1 MRTILPL
8 ILLAALIVSI
18 WPTGPLDF
26 GSRSPWDGLVIL
38 IDGVERFIDEDGDS
52 EDGDS
57 EDGDSEDGD
66 AANSARLDPQ
76 SRLLLIASLP
86 AVDDLGRDC
95 SLIVGTAFADHSDPL
110 ALLLQGETDAIRLQK
125 IKMVAP
131 PVEMYLAIEGII
143 SGFAVPGDLDVDR
156 FPGGLLH
163 GHQVTPAA
171 GSRQG
176 PPPTSILLADSR
188 GSIAFKAHCD
198 EQKQQAIEKISE
210 TCGSEPRTP
219 IQVAWSRSSTVGSP
233 SRNHRTLRQTRW
245 LPVRDADTLA
255 S

>member
-8 ILLAALIVSI
+8 ILLTALIVSI

-38 IDGVERFIDEDGDS
+38 IDGVERFVDEDGDR
-52 EDGDS
+52 G
-57 EDGDSEDGD
+57 DGD
-66 AANSARLDPQ
+66 AADSSPLDPQ

-131 PVEMYLAIEGII
+131 PAEMYRSIEGII
-143 SGFAVPGDLDVDR
+143 SGFSVPGDLDVDY

-163 GHQVTPAA
+163 GDQVTPAA
-171 GSRQG
+171 SSRQG
-176 PPPTSILLADSR
+176 PPPPSILLADSR
-188 GSIAFKAHCD
+188 GSTTFEAHCD
-198 EQKQQAIEKISE
+198 EQKQQRWRGDRKDFRELWGRAHD
-210 TCGSEPRTP
+210 TDPDRLEPFIHGRL
-219 IQVAWSRSSTVGSP
+219 
-233 SRNHRTLRQTRW
+233 TLPE
-245 LPVRDADTLA
+245 LPDPARDAVA
-255 S
+255 PGQRR

>member
-8 ILLAALIVSI
+8 ILLTALIVSI

-38 IDGVERFIDEDGDS
+38 IDGVERYTDEDGDRS
-52 EDGDS
+52 DGAAKDDS
-57 EDGDSEDGD
+57 VGD
-66 AANSARLDPQ
+66 RP
-76 SRLLLIASLP
+76 SRILLIASLP

-198 EQKQQAIEKISE
+198 EQKQQRWRGDRKDFRELWERAQD
-210 TCGSEPRTP
+210 TDPGRLEPFIHGRLTFP
-219 IQVAWSRSSTVGSP
+219 EPPDPATDAVAPGQR
-233 SRNHRTLRQTRW
+233 R
-245 LPVRDADTLA
+245 
-255 S
+255 